1 MGSSED
7 CRPGDIADSQELRLV
22 SMVVEIIHEAFIT
35 VLVVVNDSNSNLVIK
50 RGIVIGIVKLIIIVS
65 RTKFW

>member
-7 CRPGDIADSQELRLV
+7 CLPEDIADSQELRLV

-35 VLVVVNDSNSNLVIK
+35 VLVVVNDSNSNSVIK